1 MPEHNLVCLI
11 GQLGLGGTERQLFL
25 FLSSLDKARWKPLVV
40 TVGADGEWKE
50 RIEALGVPVVSM
62 AGTHTLLKPLYFRW
76 LVARHRPELI
86 YSWSFYANF
95 FRFFAGPARFL
106 GSLRNE
112 LKTEKADLSPFRFKR
127 CLDCPRLVVNS
138 PQLLQNL
145 LDEGVPKEKIVY
157 IRNIF
162 AADGVIATTDRQRLR
177 AQVRAQYQIP
187 ADAILVAGGG
197 RDAPWKNF
205 PFFIDSF
212 AAAKRP
218 ELRALLV
225 GAGPLRHADYIKGK
239 GLADNI
245 VLTGVVPDAKPLLA
259 AADLFFLSSDAEGMP
274 NIVIEA
280 MAAGC
285 AVVATDVG
293 GVREILGEGS
303 NAAGVIVPPG
313 NPEAATWLAQLAA
326 DPAARE
332 DFARKGAERIKLFSP
347 AGIMPDYLRAMEA

>member
-1 MPEHNLVCLI
+1 MPEHKLICLI

-25 FLSSLDKARWKPLVV
+25 FLSNLDKARWTPLVV
-40 TVGADGEWKE
+40 AAGADGEWKE
-50 RIEALGVPVVSM
+50 RIEALGVPVKSM
-62 AGTHTLLKPLYFRW
+62 AGMPTALKPFYFRW
-76 LVARHRPELI
+76 LVARHRPELV
-86 YSWSFYANF
+86 YSWSFYTNF
-95 FRFFAGPARFL
+95 FRLFAGPARFL

-112 LKTEKADLSPFRFKR
+112 LKTERADLSPFRFKR
-127 CLDCPRLVVNS
+127 CLGCPRLVVNS
-138 PQLLQNL
+138 PQLRRNL
-145 LDEGVPKEKIVY
+145 LDEGVPEGKVVY

-162 AADGVIATTDRQRLR
+162 AADGAMANTDRQRLR
-177 AQVRAQYQIP
+177 AQVRAQYNIP

-205 PFFIDSF
+205 PYFIDSF
-212 AAAKRP
+212 AAASSP
-218 ELRALLV
+218 GLRALLV

-239 GLADNI
+239 GLADRI
-245 VLTGVVPDAKPLLA
+245 VLAGQVPDAKPLLA

-293 GVREILGEGS
+293 GVREILGEGAA
-303 NAAGVIVPPG
+303 AAGVVVPPG
-313 NPEAATWLAQLAA
+313 GPEAATWLARLAA

-332 DFARKGAERIKLFSP
+332 AFARNGAERLKLFSP
-347 AGIMPDYLRAMEA
+347 EGIMPDFLRAMQA